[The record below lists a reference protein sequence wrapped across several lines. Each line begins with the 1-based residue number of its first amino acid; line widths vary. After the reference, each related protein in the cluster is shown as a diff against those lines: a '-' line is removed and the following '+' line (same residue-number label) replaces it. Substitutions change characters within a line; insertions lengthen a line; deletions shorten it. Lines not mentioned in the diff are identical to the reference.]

1 MNSERRVNFLGCPLD
16 LLTSAALL
24 DELSRHIDSRT
35 GSDLHLLSPSSGANS
50 EARPQERPHDPAC
63 PHPSPPRPG
72 TSDAR
77 EAEEG
82 IRKVEGPAGR
92 ASGGE
97 RVTGLKGEVSIPL
110 NELSVPL
117 YGSSV
122 PVPNQPSPPRPGRG
136 QGEVSI
142 PGNELGVTVSAPPAP
157 RIIQFVNA
165 NKVAQVRE
173 DSAMEQLMWRAHYVL
188 ADGQPILP
196 MARLLGIRIPERID
210 GIGLM
215 GKILALADRRG
226 YSVFLLGAKQDIVEA
241 CISKIR
247 RDYPG
252 IRIAGYRNGYF
263 KPDQAASVAAEV
275 RAVQPDILFLGMGS
289 PMKER
294 FADQYAAEL
303 GAAVIQGVGGSFD
316 VMAGLVKRAPIWIQ
330 RIGFEWLY
338 RVWQEP
344 RRMFWR
350 YLKTNTQ
357 CLLAFLQAL
366 AAPSRHARRPTPGL
380 SA

>member
-1 MNSERRVNFLGCPLD
+1 MSPNRRVNFLGCPLD

-24 DELSRHIDSRT
+24 DELSRHIDSRA
-35 GSDLHLLSPSSGANS
+35 L
-50 EARPQERPHDPAC
+50 PATT
-63 PHPSPPRPG
+63 P
-72 TSDAR
+72 
-77 EAEEG
+77 
-82 IRKVEGPAGR
+82 
-92 ASGGE
+92 
-97 RVTGLKGEVSIPL
+97 
-110 NELSVPL
+110 
-117 YGSSV
+117 
-122 PVPNQPSPPRPGRG
+122 PSPPRPGRG
-136 QGEVSI
+136 IRGEVSI
-142 PGNELGVTVSAPPAP
+142 PGNGHEVRPLVSQETNSPSSA
-157 RIIQFVNA
+157 RVIQFVNA

-173 DSAMEQLMWRAHYVL
+173 DSGMGQLMWRAHYVL

-196 MARLLGIRIPERID
+196 MARFLGIRIPERID

-215 GKILALADRRG
+215 AKILALADRRG
-226 YSVFLLGAKQDIVEA
+226 YSVFLLGAKHEIVEA
-241 CISKIR
+241 CVSKIQ

-294 FADQYAAEL
+294 FADQYAGEL

-316 VMAGLVKRAPIWIQ
+316 VMAGLVKRAPFWIQ

-344 RRMFWR
+344 RRMFSR

-357 CLLAFLQAL
+357 CLLAFIQAL
-366 AAPSRHARRPTPGL
+366 VTPTRHAKRPTPVL
-380 SA
+380 ST